1 MPLTWYGSFWRLFQT
16 RSVFSSNRISCAPC
30 NRMRWSRR
38 TRSNS
43 GGMASGSIRSGQLPS
58 SPQITALSVPWPRP
72 VADSEPYSSTCTRAT
87 RSRTCP
93 GLDPGSPVSPSQ
105 RSTKRAAARI
115 GPIVCEDDGPM
126 PILKMSKTLTAMLH
140 AARGKLGYSTPCPTT
155 PLCLAPA
162 PLPTRRLQ
170 AVRRSRRA
178 AGARAGAGFRERL
191 DRWRRGTGDAL
202 RRARAGAARRSIR
215 PRTGLAVRRGDAAR
229 VHDRLNSSAL
239 FPGLQLQVPVHSHAV
254 ADHRRVSPLP
264 RADAEI
270 EPLHLRGHVQR
281 RAGAFRLERHRQR
294 DGFADAAQREY

>member
-1 MPLTWYGSFWRLFQT
+1 MPLTWYGSFSRLFQI
-16 RSVFSSNRISCAPC
+16 RSVFSSNAISCWPP
-30 NRMRWSRR
+30 RWMRLSLR
-38 TRSNS
+38 TRASS
-43 GGMASGSIRSGQLPS
+43 GGVASGSILSGQLPS
-58 SPQITALSVPWPRP
+58 SPHSTALSVPWPRP
-72 VADSEPYSSTCTRAT
+72 VSASDPYSSTVTRAT
-87 RSRTCP
+87 RAM
-93 GLDPGSPVSPSQ
+93 SPVSTSQ

-170 AVRRSRRA
+170 TVRRSHRA
-178 AGARAGAGFRERL
+178 AGARTGAGFRERL
-191 DRWRRGTGDAL
+191 DRRPCGTGGAL